1 MRPQRQVRRSS
12 TRPMY
17 GRRRANVVKRSKP
30 SLPAFRIRASVLK
43 LMAITAVILGILVAF
58 AQLTKLEKISIT
70 GVQDLDKE
78 HLQRVAEEGA
88 RKQWFG
94 RNTMLLST
102 GALSDYMIEAEPG
115 LKEVKIERQGF
126 NSINLIIAER
136 QPSLNWKAGGVI
148 YLLDIDGTVI
158 GESKG
163 PYVKLP
169 TVTDSTNLPVES
181 GKRVAPSSFVS
192 FCAEMYKRLPEAGVK
207 PVDMIV
213 PETTTEVNF
222 KTDKGYLIKMDTTRT
237 VEGELN
243 DLKAVQ
249 SELAKAKKVP
259 TEYIDL
265 RIENKAYYK

>member
-1 MRPQRQVRRSS
+1 
-12 TRPMY
+12 
-17 GRRRANVVKRSKP
+17 
-30 SLPAFRIRASVLK
+30 
-43 LMAITAVILGILVAF
+43 
-58 AQLTKLEKISIT
+58 
-70 GVQDLDKE
+70 
-78 HLQRVAEEGA
+78 
-88 RKQWFG
+88 
-94 RNTMLLST
+94 
-102 GALSDYMIEAEPG
+102 MIEAEPG

>member
-1 MRPQRQVRRSS
+1 MRPQRQVRRSY
-12 TRPMY
+12 TRPVY
-17 GRRRANVVKRSKP
+17 GRRRANVVKRSRPKVP
-30 SLPAFRIRASVLK
+30 TFRVTSGVIK
-43 LMAITAVILGILVAF
+43 LMAAIVALLALLVVF
-58 AQLTKLEKISIT
+58 AQFTKLEKITIS
-70 GVQDLDKE
+70 GAEDLDKE

-88 RKQWFG
+88 RSQWFG
-94 RNTMLLST
+94 RNTLLLST
-102 GALSDYMIEAEPG
+102 GSLSDYMIEAEPG
-115 LKEVKIERQGF
+115 LKEVKIDRQGL
-126 NSINLIIAER
+126 NSINIVIAER
-136 QPSLNWKAGGVI
+136 QPTLNWKAGGTT
-148 YLLDIDGTVI
+148 YLLDLDGTVI

-169 TVTDSTNLPVES
+169 TVTDSTNLPVEA

-192 FCAEMYKRLPEAGVK
+192 FCAGMYKRLPEAGVK

-249 SELAKAKKVP
+249 EELAKAKKVP
-259 TEYIDL
+259 AEYIDL